1 MWVRVLRS
9 KTGQHKIETFEFVSA
24 VRGYHIYKD
33 IWEPSVGEKL
43 IAHREFGNQFD
54 KFAIKVLNGEQTV
67 GHLPREYLRIAWYF
81 LARGGSITIEV
92 TGRRRH
98 CKQLCGGMEIPCCVR
113 FSCARKATIN
123 RLKDLLTKKI
133 QRQEM

>member
-1 MWVRVLRS
+1 M
-9 KTGQHKIETFEFVSA
+9 ETFEFVSA

-54 KFAIKVLNGEQTV
+54 KFAIKVLNGEQTL
-67 GHLPREYLRIAWYF
+67 GHLPREYSRIT
-81 LARGGSITIEV
+81 LEV

-98 CKQLCGGMEIPCCVR
+98 CKQLCGGMEIPCCAR